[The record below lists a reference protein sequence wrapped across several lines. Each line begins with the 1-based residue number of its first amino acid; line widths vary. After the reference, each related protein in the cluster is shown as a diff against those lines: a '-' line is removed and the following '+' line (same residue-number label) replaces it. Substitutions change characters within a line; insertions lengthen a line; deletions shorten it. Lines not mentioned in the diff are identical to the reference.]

1 MATIQK
7 NKIESLEVVNDGTDI
22 VTTVVVEW
30 HTYADIDPEVYSE
43 KEYKTFT
50 LETDEVDPTSDSFIP
65 FNELTSDIVFGWI
78 QHRFESPR
86 IKEMEKRIIDMI
98 NDRVNPPAPVEPQ
111 IISKELPW

>member
-7 NKIESLEVVNDGTDI
+7 KKIESLEVVNDGTDI

-30 HTYADIDPEVYSE
+30 HTYSDIDPEEYST
-43 KEYKTFT
+43 KERKTFT
-50 LETDEVDPTSDSFIP
+50 LETDEVDPKSTSFIP

-86 IKEMEKRIIDMI
+86 IKEMEKRMIDSI
-98 NDRVNPPAPVEPQ
+98 NNSVNPPAPVDHH
-111 IISKELPW
+111 